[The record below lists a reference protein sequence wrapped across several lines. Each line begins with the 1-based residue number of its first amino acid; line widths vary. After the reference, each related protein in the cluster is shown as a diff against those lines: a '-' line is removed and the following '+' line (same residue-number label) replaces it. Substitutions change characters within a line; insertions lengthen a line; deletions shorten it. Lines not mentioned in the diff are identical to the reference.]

1 MIKHISRRKF
11 RIFAM
16 DIESHNDSES
26 IAKNETSC
34 WLGSFIDENSKID
47 DEESYFYS
55 IEEFLEK

>member
-1 MIKHISRRKF
+1 MIKYISRRKF

-34 WLGSFIDENSKID
+34 WLGSFIDENSKVILI
-47 DEESYFYS
+47 FK
-55 IEEFLEK
+55 IKNIFNFK

>member
-34 WLGSFIDENSKID
+34 WLGSFIDETSKID
-47 DEESYFYS
+47 DEEA
-55 IEEFLEK
+55 